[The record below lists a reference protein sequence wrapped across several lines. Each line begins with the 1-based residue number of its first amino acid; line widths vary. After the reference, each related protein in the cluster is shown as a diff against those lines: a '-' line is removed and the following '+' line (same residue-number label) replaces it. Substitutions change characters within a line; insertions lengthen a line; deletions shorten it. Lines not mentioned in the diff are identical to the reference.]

1 MPSIEYGG
9 VDYVQVRHAVFCKLC
24 KDTIEST
31 HVHDF
36 KFCTCGAVGIDGGI
50 MPGNRILGNLSD
62 METRSMYCATVGT
75 VKMWLPQK
83 VIEDWFTAAARPSN
97 AYSAAYRNS

>member
-1 MPSIEYGG
+1 
-9 VDYVQVRHAVFCKLC
+9 VQVRHAVYCKIC

-36 KFCTCGAVGIDGGI
+36 KFCTCGAVGIDGGVLS
-50 MPGNRILGNLSD
+50 GNRILGNLSD
-62 METRSMYCATVGT
+62 MECRSMYFATVGT
-75 VKMWLPQK
+75 VKMWLPQQ
-83 VIEDWFTAAARPSN
+83 VIEDWFNSRTSS